1 MEKIYKNC
9 QSCGMPINKDPEK
22 GGTNADGSKSGMYCS
37 YCYTD
42 GGIYTTRNFCP
53 QMKEFCTQKMVEM
66 KIPRFLAKFYAMGIP
81 RLERWRN

>member
-37 YCYTD
+37 YCYTN
-42 GGIYTTRNFCP
+42 GVF
-53 QMKEFCTQKMVEM
+53 TQPE
-66 KIPRFLAKFYAMGIP
+66 ISALR
-81 RLERWRN
+81 

>member
-37 YCYTD
+37 YCYTN
-42 GGIYTTRNFCP
+42 GVFTQPEISVL

>member
-1 MEKIYKNC
+1 MLMVRN
-9 QSCGMPINKDPEK
+9 PECIAVIVTQT
-22 GGTNADGSKSGMYCS
+22 GVFTQPEISVL
-37 YCYTD
+37 
-42 GGIYTTRNFCP
+42 